1 MASRYED
8 FIPAL
13 QKNIFR
19 YFKNQDSV
27 TGKLSAIE
35 WTSQMLRL
43 LFELYLIGID
53 EISNEKLIRFLF
65 IVIMNKKSDSE
76 FIEALPLID
85 MFVEYLAED
94 LLNIKSGIIKKTLE
108 ELDSQNDNIKYDFEE
123 SDRLSSELKKDIM
136 LKMKDLVA
144 KQYKLY
150 CSIYKLKSKEEEYI
164 HAIMMET
171 GDLRADV
178 KEKYNLLKD
187 RFIILDNTLFKYI

>member
-1 MASRYED
+1 
-8 FIPAL
+8 
-13 QKNIFR
+13 
-19 YFKNQDSV
+19 
-27 TGKLSAIE
+27 
-35 WTSQMLRL
+35 MLRL